1 MTQSFNIPD
10 SISSEALEDHLKN
23 APTDA
28 ADKVVTEDHFD
39 DVFDEAEHWVAR
51 ASSSSKNPMVV
62 HKLMIVAIV
71 DRMIQFHERVA
82 ESIDEEGDEG
92 HPSAWLKDA
101 GKFQA
106 IMNIL
111 QTIECGPDD
120 PMCSSCGGHH

>member
-10 SISSEALEDHLKN
+10 SISPEALQEHLENAVVDEPINDLPEDL
-23 APTDA
+23 
-28 ADKVVTEDHFD
+28 FD
-39 DVFDEAEHWVAR
+39 QAEHWVQQ
-51 ASSSSKNPMVV
+51 ASSNSDSPMIV

-82 ESIDEEGDEG
+82 ERMDEEGDG
-92 HPSAWLKDA
+92 PAGAWLKDA

-120 PMCSSCGGHH
+120 PICISCGGHH

>member
-10 SISSEALEDHLKN
+10 SISPEALEEHLQN
-23 APTDA
+23 AIEENSVELP
-28 ADKVVTEDHFD
+28 EDLFD
-39 DVFDEAEHWVAR
+39 QAEYWVQR
-51 ASSSSKNPMVV
+51 ASSSSDSPMIV
-62 HKLMIVAIV
+62 HKLMMACII

-82 ESIDEEGDEG
+82 ERVDEEGDG
-92 HPSAWLKDA
+92 PAAAWLKDA

-120 PMCSSCGGHH
+120 PMCISCGGHH

>member
-10 SISSEALEDHLKN
+10 SISSEALQEHLENAVVDEPIDDLPEDLF
-23 APTDA
+23 DA
-28 ADKVVTEDHFD
+28 AEY
-39 DVFDEAEHWVAR
+39 WVQR
-51 ASSSSKNPMVV
+51 ASSSSDNPMIV

-82 ESIDEEGDEG
+82 ERIEEEDDGG

-120 PMCSSCGGHH
+120 PMCIACGGHH

>member
-10 SISSEALEDHLKN
+10 SISPEALQEHLENAVVDEPIDDLPEDL
-23 APTDA
+23 
-28 ADKVVTEDHFD
+28 FD
-39 DVFDEAEHWVAR
+39 QAEHWVQQ
-51 ASSSSKNPMVV
+51 ASSNSDNPMIV

-82 ESIDEEGDEG
+82 ERMDEEGDG
-92 HPSAWLKDA
+92 PAKAWLKDA

-120 PMCSSCGGHH
+120 PICTSCGGHH

>member
-10 SISSEALEDHLKN
+10 GISSEELENHLKT
-23 APTDA
+23 AVPDEHETVDLSTDLFDQADYWITRA
-28 ADKVVTEDHFD
+28 AKGSD
-39 DVFDEAEHWVAR
+39 
-51 ASSSSKNPMVV
+51 SPLIV
-62 HKLMIVAIV
+62 HKLMIVAII

-82 ESIDEEGDEG
+82 ERINQEGDETG
-92 HPSAWLKDA
+92 EAWLKDA

-120 PMCSSCGGHH
+120 PLCACSH

>member
-28 ADKVVTEDHFD
+28 ADKVVTKDHFD
-39 DVFDEAEHWVAR
+39 DVFDEAEHWVQRA
-51 ASSSSKNPMVV
+51 ASSSNNPLIV
-62 HKLMIVAIV
+62 HKLMMVYII
-71 DRMIQFHERVA
+71 DRMIHFHERVA
-82 ESIDEEGDEG
+82 EDCKLEDKDS
-92 HPSAWLKDA
+92 SAAWLKDA

-106 IMNIL
+106 MINIL

-120 PMCSSCGGHH
+120 PMCASCGGHD

>member
-10 SISSEALEDHLKN
+10 SISPEALEEHLQN
-23 APTDA
+23 AIE
-28 ADKVVTEDHFD
+28 EDSVELPEDLFD
-39 DVFDEAEHWVAR
+39 QAEYWIQR
-51 ASSSSKNPMVV
+51 ASSSSDNPMIV
-62 HKLMIVAIV
+62 HKLMMACII

-82 ESIDEEGDEG
+82 ERIEEEGDG
-92 HPSAWLKDA
+92 GSPGAWLKDA

-120 PMCSSCGGHH
+120 PMCTSCGGLH

>member
-10 SISSEALEDHLKN
+10 SISPDALEEHLQN
-23 APTDA
+23 ATTEDA
-28 ADKVVTEDHFD
+28 ADKVVTEDQFD
-39 DVFDEAEHWVAR
+39 DLFDAAEYWVQR
-51 ASSSSKNPMVV
+51 ASSSSGNPMVV

-82 ESIDEEGDEG
+82 ERINEEDDG
-92 HPSAWLKDA
+92 PAAAWLKDA

-120 PMCSSCGGHH
+120 PICTSCGGHH

>member
-10 SISSEALEDHLKN
+10 GISSEELENHLKT
-23 APTDA
+23 AVPDEHETVDLSTDLFDQADYWITRA
-28 ADKVVTEDHFD
+28 AKGSD
-39 DVFDEAEHWVAR
+39 
-51 ASSSSKNPMVV
+51 NPLIV
-62 HKLMIVAIV
+62 HKLMIVAII

-82 ESIDEEGDEG
+82 ERISQEGDETG
-92 HPSAWLKDA
+92 EAWLKDA

-120 PMCSSCGGHH
+120 PLCACSH

>member
-10 SISSEALEDHLKN
+10 SISPEALQEHLENAAVDEPINDLPEDL
-23 APTDA
+23 
-28 ADKVVTEDHFD
+28 FD
-39 DVFDEAEHWVAR
+39 QAEHWVQQ
-51 ASSSSKNPMVV
+51 ASSNSDNPMIV

-82 ESIDEEGDEG
+82 ERMNEEDGETG
-92 HPSAWLKDA
+92 EAWLKDA

-120 PMCSSCGGHH
+120 PMCTACGGHH

>member
-10 SISSEALEDHLKN
+10 SISPEALQEHFENAVVDEPINDLPEDL
-23 APTDA
+23 
-28 ADKVVTEDHFD
+28 FD
-39 DVFDEAEHWVAR
+39 QAEHWVQQ
-51 ASSSSKNPMVV
+51 ASSNSDNPMIV

-82 ESIDEEGDEG
+82 EQIEEEDAG

-106 IMNIL
+106 IINIL
-111 QTIECGPDD
+111 QTIDCGPDD
-120 PMCSSCGGHH
+120 PICAACSGHH

>member
-10 SISSEALEDHLKN
+10 SISPEALQEHLENAVVDEPINDLPEDL
-23 APTDA
+23 
-28 ADKVVTEDHFD
+28 FD
-39 DVFDEAEHWVAR
+39 QAEHWVQQ
-51 ASSSSKNPMVV
+51 ASFNSDNPMIV

-71 DRMIQFHERVA
+71 DRMIQFHEGVA
-82 ESIDEEGDEG
+82 QRLDEEGNG
-92 HPSAWLKDA
+92 AAGAWLKDA

-120 PMCSSCGGHH
+120 PICTSCGGLH